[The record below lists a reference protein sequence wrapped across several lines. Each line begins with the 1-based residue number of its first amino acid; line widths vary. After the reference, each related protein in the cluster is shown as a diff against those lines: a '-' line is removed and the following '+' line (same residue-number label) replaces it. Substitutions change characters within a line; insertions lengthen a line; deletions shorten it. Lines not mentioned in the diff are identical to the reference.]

1 MAEKAIPAPIETTG
15 FALLNEPMAARIA
28 DLIRCH
34 ATFGYRRLWVLL
46 RFREGIRPT
55 AKTVYRICMLKGWFA
70 CQRATTPRPRA
81 QGRRSQAVRSNPR
94 WATEVTHVPG
104 ARDGWAHLA
113 AVIDGHD
120 RKLIGHEFALR
131 GRAKEAERAL
141 EKACL
146 DWDGSLRPTGTH
158 AGHPLRQW
166 PDLSEPAFWAVCRD
180 HRFAQEFITP

>member
-1 MAEKAIPAPIETTG
+1 MAEKAIPAPIETIG
-15 FALLNEPMAARIA
+15 FALLNKPLAAQIA

-113 AVIDGHD
+113 AVIDGHG
-120 RKLIGHEFALR
+120 LEFIGHEFALR
-131 GRAKEAERAL
+131 GRAGETKRAL
-141 EKACL
+141 EEAYL
-146 DWDGSLRPTGTH
+146 ERFGTLR
-158 AGHPLRQW
+158 R
-166 PDLSEPAFWAVCRD
+166 
-180 HRFAQEFITP
+180 